1 MKVVV
6 KLFGG
11 LKSEKNFPIR
21 EDQHLTVE
29 LEEPLTVSELIDF
42 LNLNKKPFIV
52 VLNGVIVNN
61 LSLKIKDGDEIAL
74 FPPIAGGDSLT
85 KNIPTL

>member
-11 LKSEKNFPIR
+11 IKSEKNFQKNQQQDLI
-21 EDQHLTVE
+21 VE
-29 LEEPLTVSELIDF
+29 LQEPLTVSELIDF

-52 VLNGVIVNN
+52 VVNGVIVNN
-61 LSLKIKDGDEIAL
+61 LSLKIKDGDEIGL
-74 FPPIAGGDSLT
+74 FPPIAGGYSL
-85 KNIPTL
+85 